1 MSREFI
7 VLFSWPCGF
16 KMHFTFAR
24 PRVLEDAGDDF
35 FAPARPEPLDH
46 PPGLLEIVL
55 RSRANL
61 LSCWRADDYRA
72 GVWSFRLLGRQVVVA
87 NTPEAV
93 KTVLASPG
101 PLFERKSPQM
111 RRALEVLLGDGLF
124 ISDGATWRRRRP
136 LVADI
141 VHKSRVPSFAP
152 TMEGAASALAQAWRT
167 RPRGA
172 VFDMF
177 ADMAALTA
185 EIIARAV

>member
-35 FAPARPEPLDH
+35 FAPARPEPLAR

-61 LSCWRADDYRA
+61 LSCWRSDDYRA

-93 KTVLASPG
+93 KTVLGSPG

-124 ISDGATWRRRRP
+124 P
-136 LVADI
+136 Q
-141 VHKSRVPSFAP
+141 
-152 TMEGAASALAQAWRT
+152 SALSSPRSPPLAGGTAGQLPAEAVPRAAQRSPPPSSST
-167 RPRGA
+167 GSCGP
-172 VFDMF
+172 
-177 ADMAALTA
+177 
-185 EIIARAV
+185 